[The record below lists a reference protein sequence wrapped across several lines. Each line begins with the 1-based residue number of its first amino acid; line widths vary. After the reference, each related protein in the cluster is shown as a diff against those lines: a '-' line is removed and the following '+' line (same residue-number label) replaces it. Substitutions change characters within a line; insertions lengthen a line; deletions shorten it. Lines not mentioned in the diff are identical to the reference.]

1 MDDMISG
8 LYSAATALDAAETRH
23 RVASENLAHVHQPGY
38 RRRIIQQATFTSE
51 LSKVQDPSG
60 YAKTLGTSIT
70 ETDIHVDHSSGVLD
84 QSERPLDVAI
94 QGDGFFAV
102 DGPEGPLFTRNG
114 RFHVSGEGTLITID
128 GLPVRGKGGPITIP
142 VEGGG
147 ASGLQIDQG
156 GRVIVNGQEVG
167 QLELTRFEEPQELLT
182 AGASLFEDPGTA
194 GAQEAQVQVLQ
205 GYVERSNVTPID
217 ELVSIMLSS
226 RQYEAARKA
235 LTSIDETIQKRID
248 LN

>member
-1 MDDMISG
+1 MISG

-23 RVASENLAHVHQPGY
+23 RIASENLAHVHQPGY
-38 RRRIIQQATFTSE
+38 RRRIIGQTTFKNE
-51 LSKVQDPSG
+51 LSKTQDPSG
-60 YAKTLGTSIT
+60 YSKTLGTSVT
-70 ETDIHVDHSSGVLD
+70 ESDIHVDHSSGVLD
-84 QSERPLDVAI
+84 QSQRPLDVAI
-94 QGDGFFAV
+94 QGEGFFAV

-114 RFHVSGEGTLITID
+114 RFHVSAEGTLITID
-128 GLPVRGKGGPITIP
+128 GLPVRGKHGSIIIPI
-142 VEGGG
+142 EGGTG
-147 ASGLQIDQG
+147 GLQIDQG

-182 AGASLFEDPGTA
+182 AGASLFADPGTA

>member
-1 MDDMISG
+1 MISG

-38 RRRIIQQATFTSE
+38 RRRIIQQATFKNE
-51 LSKVQDPSG
+51 LSKTQDASA
-60 YAKTLGTSIT
+60 YSKTLGTSIT
-70 ETDIHVDHSSGVLD
+70 ETDIQVDHSSGVLD
-84 QSERPLDVAI
+84 QSQRPLDVAI

-114 RFHVSGEGTLITID
+114 RFHVSAEGTLITID
-128 GLPVRGKGGPITIP
+128 GLPVRGKNGPITIP
-142 VEGGG
+142 VEGG
-147 ASGLQIDQG
+147 SNGLQIDQG